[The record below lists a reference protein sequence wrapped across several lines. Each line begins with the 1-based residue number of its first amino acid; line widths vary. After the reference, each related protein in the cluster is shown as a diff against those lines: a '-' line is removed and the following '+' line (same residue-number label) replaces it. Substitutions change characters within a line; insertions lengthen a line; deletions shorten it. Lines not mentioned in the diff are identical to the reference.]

1 MLKIKNLSKSF
12 NGGTENELNI
22 FKGFNLNIEESEFV
36 AILGSNGCGKSTLF
50 NLISGALKEDTGSI
64 ILDEKSINDLKEEER
79 AWGIG
84 KVHQD
89 PSKGV
94 SPSLTILENLSLADK
109 KCEKF
114 SLRNLIKKDK
124 IKRFIEILKE
134 VDLGL
139 ENKLNTQV
147 KFLSGG
153 QRQALSLIM
162 ATLKKPKLLLLDEHT
177 AALDPKTSK
186 IIMDKTREI
195 VEKNNISTLMITHN
209 LQDAINYGNRLIM
222 LHEGEIL
229 IDVRGDEKKNLTSEK
244 LLRIFNKKEAGLKDS
259 ELFSA

>member
-22 FKGFNLNIEESEFV
+22 FENFNLNIEESEFV

-50 NLISGALKEDTGSI
+50 NLISGSLREDAGSI
-64 ILDEKSINDLKEEER
+64 TLDETSINNLKEEER

-124 IKRFIEILKE
+124 IKKFVEILKE

-139 ENKLNTQV
+139 ENKLDTQV

-186 IIMDKTREI
+186 VIMEKTKQLIDKQHITAMMISHNLRDAVQYADRIIMLDKGRVI
-195 VEKNNISTLMITHN
+195 LDVESKKIT
-209 LQDAINYGNRLIM
+209 
-222 LHEGEIL
+222 E
-229 IDVRGDEKKNLTSEK
+229 
-244 LLRIFNKKEAGLKDS
+244 S
-259 ELFSA
+259 ELAKIYNSKIEKEQMRAAG

>member
-1 MLKIKNLSKSF
+1 MLEIKNLSKSF
-12 NGGTENELNI
+12 NSGTENELNI
-22 FKGFNLNIEESEFV
+22 FENFNLNIEESEFV

-50 NLISGALKEDTGSI
+50 NLISGSLKEDAGSI
-64 ILDEKSINDLKEEER
+64 SLDETSINNLKEEDR

-124 IKRFIEILKE
+124 IKRFVEILKE

-139 ENKLNTQV
+139 ENKLDTQV

-162 ATLKKPKLLLLDEHT
+162 ETLKKPKLLLLDEHT

-186 IIMDKTREI
+186 VIMEKTKQLIDKQHITAMMISHNLRDAVQYADRIIMLDKGRVI
-195 VEKNNISTLMITHN
+195 LDVESKKIT
-209 LQDAINYGNRLIM
+209 
-222 LHEGEIL
+222 E
-229 IDVRGDEKKNLTSEK
+229 
-244 LLRIFNKKEAGLKDS
+244 S
-259 ELFSA
+259 ELAKIYNSKIEKEQMRAAG

>member
-1 MLKIKNLSKSF
+1 M
-12 NGGTENELNI
+12 
-22 FKGFNLNIEESEFV
+22 
-36 AILGSNGCGKSTLF
+36 
-50 NLISGALKEDTGSI
+50 
-64 ILDEKSINDLKEEER
+64 
-79 AWGIG
+79 
-84 KVHQD
+84 
-89 PSKGV
+89 
-94 SPSLTILENLSLADK
+94 ENLSLADK

-186 IIMDKTREI
+186 VIMEKTKQLIDKQHITAMMISHNLRDAVQYADRIIMLDKGKI
-195 VEKNNISTLMITHN
+195 ILDVESKKIT
-209 LQDAINYGNRLIM
+209 
-222 LHEGEIL
+222 E
-229 IDVRGDEKKNLTSEK
+229 
-244 LLRIFNKKEAGLKDS
+244 S
-259 ELFSA
+259 ELVKIYNSKIEKEQMRAAG

>member
-1 MLKIKNLSKSF
+1 MLRINNLSKSF
-12 NGGTENELNI
+12 NEGTENELNI
-22 FKGFNLNIEESEFV
+22 FKDFNLEVRESEFV

-50 NLISGALKEDTGSI
+50 NLISGSLKEDGGHIS
-64 ILDEKSINDLKEEER
+64 LDDVEISSLKEEER
-79 AWGIG
+79 AWGVG

-114 SLRNLIKKDK
+114 SLRNLIRKDK
-124 IKRFIEILKE
+124 TGRFIELLKE

-162 ATLKKPKLLLLDEHT
+162 ATMKKPRLLLLDEHT

-186 IIMDKTREI
+186 VIMEKTKQLIDKQKITAMMISHNLRDAVQYADRIIMLDKGQVI
-195 VEKNNISTLMITHN
+195 LDVESKKITEAELN
-209 LQDAINYGNRLIM
+209 KIYASKM
-222 LHEGEIL
+222 
-229 IDVRGDEKKNLTSEK
+229 EKESM
-244 LLRIFNKKEAGLKDS
+244 RAAG
-259 ELFSA
+259 

>member
-1 MLKIKNLSKSF
+1 MLEIKNLSKSF
-12 NGGTENELNI
+12 NSGTENELNI
-22 FKGFNLNIEESEFV
+22 FENFNLNIEESEFV

-50 NLISGALKEDTGSI
+50 NLISGSLKEDAGSI
-64 ILDEKSINDLKEEER
+64 SLDETSINNLKEEDR

-124 IKRFIEILKE
+124 IKRFVEILKE

-139 ENKLNTQV
+139 ENKLDTQV

-162 ATLKKPKLLLLDEHT
+162 VTLKKPKLLLLDEHT

-186 IIMDKTREI
+186 VIMEKTKQLIDKQHITAMMISHNLRDAVQYADRIIMLDKGRVI
-195 VEKNNISTLMITHN
+195 LDVESKKIT
-209 LQDAINYGNRLIM
+209 
-222 LHEGEIL
+222 E
-229 IDVRGDEKKNLTSEK
+229 
-244 LLRIFNKKEAGLKDS
+244 S
-259 ELFSA
+259 ELAKIYNSKIEKEQMRAAG

>member
-22 FKGFNLNIEESEFV
+22 FENFNLNIEESEFV

-50 NLISGALKEDTGSI
+50 NLISGSLREDAGSI
-64 ILDEKSINDLKEEER
+64 TLDETSINNLKEEER

-124 IKRFIEILKE
+124 IKRFVEILKE

-139 ENKLNTQV
+139 ENKLDTQV

-186 IIMDKTREI
+186 VIMEKTKQLINKQHITAMMISHNLRDAVQYADRIIMLDKGRVI
-195 VEKNNISTLMITHN
+195 LDVESKKIT
-209 LQDAINYGNRLIM
+209 
-222 LHEGEIL
+222 E
-229 IDVRGDEKKNLTSEK
+229 
-244 LLRIFNKKEAGLKDS
+244 S
-259 ELFSA
+259 ELAKIYNSKIEKEQMRAAG

>member
-22 FKGFNLNIEESEFV
+22 FENFNLNIEESEFV

-50 NLISGALKEDTGSI
+50 NLISGSLREDAGSI
-64 ILDEKSINDLKEEER
+64 TLDETSINNLKEEER

-94 SPSLTILENLSLADK
+94 SPSLTLLENLSLADK

-124 IKRFIEILKE
+124 IKKFVEILKE

-139 ENKLNTQV
+139 ENKLDTQV

-186 IIMDKTREI
+186 VIMEKTKQLIDKQHITAMMISHNLRDAVQYADRIIMLDKGRVI
-195 VEKNNISTLMITHN
+195 LDVESKKIT
-209 LQDAINYGNRLIM
+209 
-222 LHEGEIL
+222 E
-229 IDVRGDEKKNLTSEK
+229 
-244 LLRIFNKKEAGLKDS
+244 S
-259 ELFSA
+259 ELAKIYNSKIEKEQMRAAG

>member
-22 FKGFNLNIEESEFV
+22 FENFNLNIEESEFV

-50 NLISGALKEDTGSI
+50 NLISGSLKEDVGSI
-64 ILDEKSINDLKEEER
+64 TLDETSINNLKEEER

-124 IKRFIEILKE
+124 IKRFVEILKE

-139 ENKLNTQV
+139 ENKLDTQV

-177 AALDPKTSK
+177 AALDPKTSRVIMEK
-186 IIMDKTREI
+186 TKQLIDKQHITAMMISHNLRDAVQYADRIIMLDKGRI
-195 VEKNNISTLMITHN
+195 ILDVESKKIT
-209 LQDAINYGNRLIM
+209 
-222 LHEGEIL
+222 E
-229 IDVRGDEKKNLTSEK
+229 
-244 LLRIFNKKEAGLKDS
+244 S
-259 ELFSA
+259 ELAKIYNSKIEKEQMRAAG

>member
-186 IIMDKTREI
+186 VIMEKTKQLIDKQHITAMMISHNLRDAVQYADRIIMLDKGKI
-195 VEKNNISTLMITHN
+195 ILDVESKKIT
-209 LQDAINYGNRLIM
+209 
-222 LHEGEIL
+222 E
-229 IDVRGDEKKNLTSEK
+229 
-244 LLRIFNKKEAGLKDS
+244 S
-259 ELFSA
+259 ELVKIYNSKIEKEQMRAAG

>member
-1 MLKIKNLSKSF
+1 MLEIKNLSKSF
-12 NGGTENELNI
+12 NSRTENELNI
-22 FKGFNLNIEESEFV
+22 FENFNLNIEESEFV

-50 NLISGALKEDTGSI
+50 NLISGSLKEDAGSI
-64 ILDEKSINDLKEEER
+64 SLDETSINNLKEEDR

-124 IKRFIEILKE
+124 IKRFVEILKE

-186 IIMDKTREI
+186 VIMEKTKQLIDKQHITAMMISHNLRDAVQYADRIIMLDKGRVI
-195 VEKNNISTLMITHN
+195 LDVESKKIT
-209 LQDAINYGNRLIM
+209 
-222 LHEGEIL
+222 E
-229 IDVRGDEKKNLTSEK
+229 
-244 LLRIFNKKEAGLKDS
+244 S
-259 ELFSA
+259 ELAKIYNSKIEKEQMRAAG

>member
-1 MLKIKNLSKSF
+1 MLEIKNLSKSF
-12 NGGTENELNI
+12 NSGTENELNI
-22 FKGFNLNIEESEFV
+22 FENFNLNIEESEFV

-50 NLISGALKEDTGSI
+50 NLISGSLKEDAGSI
-64 ILDEKSINDLKEEER
+64 SLDETSINNLKEEER

-124 IKRFIEILKE
+124 IKRFVEILKE

-139 ENKLNTQV
+139 ENKLDTQV

-186 IIMDKTREI
+186 VIMEKTKQLIDKQHITAMMISHNLRDAVQYADRIIMLDKGRVI
-195 VEKNNISTLMITHN
+195 LDVESKKIT
-209 LQDAINYGNRLIM
+209 
-222 LHEGEIL
+222 E
-229 IDVRGDEKKNLTSEK
+229 
-244 LLRIFNKKEAGLKDS
+244 S
-259 ELFSA
+259 ELAKIYNSKIEKEQMRAAG

>member
-36 AILGSNGCGKSTLF
+36 VILGSNGCGKSTLF

-186 IIMDKTREI
+186 VIMEKTKQLIDKQHITAMMISHNLRDAVQYADRIIMLDKGKVI
-195 VEKNNISTLMITHN
+195 LDVESKKIT
-209 LQDAINYGNRLIM
+209 
-222 LHEGEIL
+222 E
-229 IDVRGDEKKNLTSEK
+229 
-244 LLRIFNKKEAGLKDS
+244 S
-259 ELFSA
+259 ELVKIYNSKIEKEQMRAAG

>member
-22 FKGFNLNIEESEFV
+22 FENFNLNIKESEFV

-50 NLISGALKEDTGSI
+50 NLISGSLREDAGSI
-64 ILDEKSINDLKEEER
+64 TLDETSINNLKEEER

-124 IKRFIEILKE
+124 IKRFVEILKE

-139 ENKLNTQV
+139 ENKLDTQV

-186 IIMDKTREI
+186 VIMEKTKQLIDKQHITAMMISHNLRDAVQYADRIIMLDKGRVI
-195 VEKNNISTLMITHN
+195 LDVESKKIT
-209 LQDAINYGNRLIM
+209 
-222 LHEGEIL
+222 E
-229 IDVRGDEKKNLTSEK
+229 
-244 LLRIFNKKEAGLKDS
+244 S
-259 ELFSA
+259 ELAKIYNSKIEKEQMRAAG

>member
-1 MLKIKNLSKSF
+1 MLEIKNLSKSF
-12 NGGTENELNI
+12 NSGTENELNI
-22 FKGFNLNIEESEFV
+22 FENFNLNIEESKFV

-50 NLISGALKEDTGSI
+50 NLISGSLKEDAGSI
-64 ILDEKSINDLKEEER
+64 SLDETSINNLKEEDR

-124 IKRFIEILKE
+124 IKRFVEILKE

-139 ENKLNTQV
+139 ENKLDTQV

-186 IIMDKTREI
+186 VIMEKTKQLIDKQHITAMMISHNLRDAVQYADRIIMLDKGRVI
-195 VEKNNISTLMITHN
+195 LDVESKKIT
-209 LQDAINYGNRLIM
+209 
-222 LHEGEIL
+222 E
-229 IDVRGDEKKNLTSEK
+229 
-244 LLRIFNKKEAGLKDS
+244 S
-259 ELFSA
+259 ELAKIYNSKIEKEQMRAAG

>member
-22 FKGFNLNIEESEFV
+22 FKGFNLHIKESEFV

-64 ILDEKSINDLKEEER
+64 LLDEKSINNLKEEER

-134 VDLGL
+134 VDLVL

-186 IIMDKTREI
+186 VIMEKTKQLIDKQHITAMMISHNLRDAVQYADRIIMLDKGKI
-195 VEKNNISTLMITHN
+195 ILDVESKKIT
-209 LQDAINYGNRLIM
+209 
-222 LHEGEIL
+222 E
-229 IDVRGDEKKNLTSEK
+229 
-244 LLRIFNKKEAGLKDS
+244 S
-259 ELFSA
+259 ELVKIYNSKIEKEQMRAAG

>member
-64 ILDEKSINDLKEEER
+64 LLDEKSINNLKEEER

-94 SPSLTILENLSLADK
+94 SPSLNYIGKSF
-109 KCEKF
+109 F
-114 SLRNLIKKDK
+114 SR
-124 IKRFIEILKE
+124 
-134 VDLGL
+134 
-139 ENKLNTQV
+139 
-147 KFLSGG
+147 
-153 QRQALSLIM
+153 
-162 ATLKKPKLLLLDEHT
+162 
-177 AALDPKTSK
+177 
-186 IIMDKTREI
+186 
-195 VEKNNISTLMITHN
+195 
-209 LQDAINYGNRLIM
+209 
-222 LHEGEIL
+222 
-229 IDVRGDEKKNLTSEK
+229 
-244 LLRIFNKKEAGLKDS
+244 
-259 ELFSA
+259 

>member
-1 MLKIKNLSKSF
+1 MLEIKNLSKSF

-22 FKGFNLNIEESEFV
+22 FENFNLNIEESEFV

-50 NLISGALKEDTGSI
+50 NLISGSLKEDAGSI
-64 ILDEKSINDLKEEER
+64 SLDETSINNLKEEDR

-124 IKRFIEILKE
+124 IKRFVEILKE

-139 ENKLNTQV
+139 ENKLDTQV

-186 IIMDKTREI
+186 VIMEKTKQLIDKQHITAMMISHNLRDAVQYADRIIMLDKGRVI
-195 VEKNNISTLMITHN
+195 LDVESKKIT
-209 LQDAINYGNRLIM
+209 
-222 LHEGEIL
+222 E
-229 IDVRGDEKKNLTSEK
+229 
-244 LLRIFNKKEAGLKDS
+244 S
-259 ELFSA
+259 ELAKIYNSKIEKEQMRAAG

>member
-22 FKGFNLNIEESEFV
+22 FKGFNLHIKESEFV

-64 ILDEKSINDLKEEER
+64 LLDEKSINNLKEEER

-124 IKRFIEILKE
+124 IKKFVEILKE

-139 ENKLNTQV
+139 ENKLDTQV

-186 IIMDKTREI
+186 VIMEKTKQLIDKQHITAMMISHNLRDAVQYADRIIMLDKGKI
-195 VEKNNISTLMITHN
+195 ILDVESKKIT
-209 LQDAINYGNRLIM
+209 
-222 LHEGEIL
+222 E
-229 IDVRGDEKKNLTSEK
+229 
-244 LLRIFNKKEAGLKDS
+244 S
-259 ELFSA
+259 ELVKIYNSKIEKEQMRAAG